1 MKNLVTIV
9 KSSFMVSLFMISLSI
24 QSQNLLPTIPNY
36 NANPFVSSMFYYVR
50 LNATDFTGD
59 AISKGR
65 EVEQTAIAYCHPQ
78 STHRGEL
85 VYKTR
90 LLLLLDHIFS
100 LSGDF
105 GSYSQGVY
113 AYAILKK
120 EFPNDISATRK
131 TTWEASIKSITD
143 KYLASLG
150 DRWKTKDIR
159 PVWYNAEVRWA
170 LGVYLSG
177 VVLNNQTYKTEGSAF
192 FDEIFQSKMIQGD
205 GGINYVGYQNE
216 ILTYHG
222 FNIDTL
228 AWYYLITGDIKVKNL
243 IKKTVNYYP
252 LSIAPKGVAEY
263 YTATSWK
270 HYWNQGNGDDSA
282 YVVASI
288 TGDSYNYAVGKTA
301 TRNSLPAFFY
311 NPNLKDPI
319 TNPNNFV
326 VYDRN
331 ILGPRARY
339 DTWNYAGTSRK
350 VDDNGVASN
359 VNGMGKNTLVGA
371 MVLDNT
377 GAWPLNA
384 ALDIASVEVRV
395 APGEDAK
402 VRREG
407 SDWLTT
413 KEVSTVTKGKQ
424 IYGLAS
430 EYNTS
435 TKKAANTAVFSASN
449 WDVKQEWVFT
459 PERIVG
465 MIEINPTVDTEA
477 YAVQGILKLVSGRS
491 TWGTKKDLVKISEG
505 VYTYGKLNIRIRENN
520 FGGALKQVYTA
531 VYDDNDTS
539 EKGTILNLKDNKS
552 TSNSDVK
559 KLYKTTDKYHYIVEV
574 YPQGTSAASAVTNN
588 SQINLQSFTVNDG
601 KRTIQTIHNHS
612 NQQQVYTSSINF
624 SYSKAV
630 ITKSWTSIQNLGAV
644 SGTTS
649 VSVTIPAHE
658 HVLIINSNNAV
669 DLDGTILIADNLF
682 DTTTLSNDNF
692 VDDINKNIIIHPN
705 PVSDLLN
712 IKGLTDND
720 GSITIYDISGKS
732 ILISPIIANENQ
744 ILDISKLAL
753 GIYILKTES
762 GKVTRFVKQ

>member
-1 MKNLVTIV
+1 MKKINYLLLCLLLF
-9 KSSFMVSLFMISLSI
+9 SFST
-24 QSQNLLPTIPNY
+24 QAQNLLPTIPNY
-36 NANPFVSSMFYYVR
+36 SSNPFVASMFYYVR

-59 AISKGR
+59 AISQGR
-65 EVEQTAIAYCHPQ
+65 EVEQTAIGYCHPQ

-85 VYKTR
+85 AYKTR

-100 LSGDF
+100 LPGDF
-105 GSYSQGVY
+105 GSYSQAVY
-113 AYAILKK
+113 GYSILKQ
-120 EFPNDISATRK
+120 EFPNDISTAQK
-131 TTWEASIKSITD
+131 TKWEASIKSITD
-143 KYLASLG
+143 KYLTSLG
-150 DRWKTKDIR
+150 GRWKTKDIR

-192 FDEIFQSKMIQGD
+192 FDEVFQSKMIQGD

-228 AWYYLITGDIKVKNL
+228 AWYYLISGDLVTKNL

-282 YVVASI
+282 YIVASI
-288 TGDSYNYAVGKTA
+288 TGDSYNYAVGKTG
-301 TRNSLPAFFY
+301 TRNPLLAFFY
-311 NPNLKDPI
+311 DANLKDPN

-331 ILGPRARY
+331 ILGPRGRY
-339 DTWNYAGTSRK
+339 GTWNYAGSSRK
-350 VDDNGVASN
+350 VDDNAIASN

-395 APGEDAK
+395 APGTETK

-430 EYNTS
+430 KYNTS

-459 PERIVG
+459 PERMVG
-465 MIEINPTVDTEA
+465 MVEINPTVNTEA

-491 TWGTKKDLVKISEG
+491 TWGTKQDLVSLG
-505 VYTYGKLNIRIRENN
+505 NGAYTYGKLNIKIRENN
-520 FGGALKQVYTA
+520 FGGALTQIYA
-531 VYDDNDTS
+531 PVYDDNDTS
-539 EKGTILNLKDNKS
+539 QKGTILNLKDSKS
-552 TSNSDVK
+552 VANSDVK
-559 KLYKTTDKYHYIVEV
+559 KLYTPADKYHYIVEI
-574 YPQGTSAASAVTNN
+574 YPAGTTVTATTVTNK
-588 SQINLQSFTVNDG
+588 SQANFQSFAVNDS
-601 KRTIQTIHNHS
+601 KRSIQIVHNYS
-612 NQQQVYTSSINF
+612 NLEQVYSTNINF
-624 SYSKAV
+624 SYSKTV
-630 ITKSWTSIQNLGAV
+630 ITKSWAASQFLGNV
-644 SGTTS
+644 SGTTP
-649 VSVTIPAHE
+649 VLVTIPANE
-658 HVLIINSNNAV
+658 HVLIINSNDVA
-669 DLDGTILIADNLF
+669 DLDTNNLTADNLF
-682 DTTTLSNDNF
+682 STTTLSNEDF
-692 VDDINKNIIIHPN
+692 VATTNNGITICPN
-705 PVSDLLN
+705 PTKDLFTIKGITIGEKIIVTDLL
-712 IKGLTDND
+712 
-720 GSITIYDISGKS
+720 GKT
-732 ILISPIIANENQ
+732 
-744 ILDISKLAL
+744 
-753 GIYILKTES
+753 ILKTIAKQENEVIS
-762 GKVTRFVKQ
+762 TAGFTAGLYFVSVGEKTGLKLVKE